1 MALLEFLLAKIILDE
16 SRKNWKV
23 IGYFNDQKASENTV
37 EISLK
42 KKDLVKIWMY
52 ESWCRERF
60 STPQTPPNRTYLNMI
75 NECRL
80 KLASK
85 PLKRDNVAPEDRKR
99 LPSEKKLIDEAEAS
113 EKLGDEDEQL
123 YDDESENHQ
132 HGGTNKAIYCANT
145 PHLMMISKKRLKDE
159 NRKTDEKEIGEKR
172 PMTETPPPRKP
183 KNFRG

>member
-42 KKDLVKIWMY
+42 KKDLVKIWMLLTNWKI
-52 ESWCRERF
+52 E
-60 STPQTPPNRTYLNMI
+60 
-75 NECRL
+75 
-80 KLASK
+80 LASK